1 MNKKKKSDLKFGDEC
16 EKIFLSKFK
25 NIKKRSNNKM
35 DEIDFINKKNNKKLY
50 ELKGRQYNFTDQKD
64 WMVGMNKLIHHQKNN
79 IDGSFIVYMLFYDG
93 LYYWKYNDKDVL
105 KKYCSWET
113 RNDRGKLEKHYY
125 FNIKRELFKK
135 SKHNIYA
142 PKNMELIQ
150 NIDECLIK

>member
-1 MNKKKKSDLKFGDEC
+1 MNNKKKSDLKFGDEC

-50 ELKGRQYNFTDQKD
+50 ELKGRQYNFTD
-64 WMVGMNKLIHHQKNN
+64 
-79 IDGSFIVYMLFYDG
+79 GSFIVYMLFYDG

-113 RNDRGKLEKHYY
+113 RNDRGKLERHYY